1 MRSQFLVFE
10 FVNALISLSSNEVK
24 TLNAVEVPRVAAAAA
39 LICRRKGCNRKAAA
53 LVAIAASSSSVLGNY
68 RGAACL
74 WYLGSSFTSAWNG
87 TQKINTNSFL
97 MGGKIGSWTLIRA
110 TSLKQLACSAEI
122 SGDIESA
129 LKAWVQFLYLQ
140 SKVQTPRDINRPPA
154 LSRTKLMLLNH
165 VQCGVE
171 PSKFG
176 HLFKNSR
183 KTQIW
188 QQSHKYPPPLLL
200 NFASFRAPNF
210 ARVNNSC
217 DTKYPGSKNSFA
229 LSSKEP
235 TLFFDPFTQ
244 KRQIL
249 TNQAAMPCG
258 TNKWVAGERHSVALR
273 VENPMGANVS
283 FISAYLELCGTE
295 CIAHKHLFDKL
306 VLKGQSTIQIRLDA
320 TPTLQERAIKLC
332 GAWITMLDEI
342 GNSFTSFHGIKAS
355 YSALTAKFADGARQ
369 KPGLVSP
376 IIAVASPQ
384 PRIVARV
391 VSEKAGPVVN
401 NPTDYMLAGIRN
413 GEDVMFNLQLTN
425 LSGVFLDRLELWAGP
440 LQNSRKNDLIFRHV
454 LKKPSKKLVTENL
467 SCIAVSESEETKLR
481 QKLYNGFK
489 SLDVLMHIG
498 RNPII
503 KLMDSRITC
512 TFAGSGATRRE
523 AGVAIMLTRRPGLTC
538 IRVRRNAYYIY
549 YVRNNAGIP
558 IRLKRCSYD
567 TWIIVRPKVPIITL
581 RLNVKD
587 VGGIKKQIQWCV
599 DGAVNPELDGIGFL
613 SHGNS
618 SDIARC

>member
-1 MRSQFLVFE
+1 
-10 FVNALISLSSNEVK
+10 
-24 TLNAVEVPRVAAAAA
+24 
-39 LICRRKGCNRKAAA
+39 
-53 LVAIAASSSSVLGNY
+53 
-68 RGAACL
+68 
-74 WYLGSSFTSAWNG
+74 
-87 TQKINTNSFL
+87 
-97 MGGKIGSWTLIRA
+97 
-110 TSLKQLACSAEI
+110 
-122 SGDIESA
+122 
-129 LKAWVQFLYLQ
+129 
-140 SKVQTPRDINRPPA
+140 
-154 LSRTKLMLLNH
+154 
-165 VQCGVE
+165 
-171 PSKFG
+171 
-176 HLFKNSR
+176 
-183 KTQIW
+183 
-188 QQSHKYPPPLLL
+188 
-200 NFASFRAPNF
+200 
-210 ARVNNSC
+210 
-217 DTKYPGSKNSFA
+217 
-229 LSSKEP
+229 
-235 TLFFDPFTQ
+235 
-244 KRQIL
+244 
-249 TNQAAMPCG
+249 
-258 TNKWVAGERHSVALR
+258 
-273 VENPMGANVS
+273 
-283 FISAYLELCGTE
+283 
-295 CIAHKHLFDKL
+295 
-306 VLKGQSTIQIRLDA
+306 
-320 TPTLQERAIKLC
+320 
-332 GAWITMLDEI
+332 
-342 GNSFTSFHGIKAS
+342 
-355 YSALTAKFADGARQ
+355 
-369 KPGLVSP
+369 
-376 IIAVASPQ
+376 
-384 PRIVARV
+384 
-391 VSEKAGPVVN
+391 
-401 NPTDYMLAGIRN
+401 
-413 GEDVMFNLQLTN
+413 MFNLQLTN

-454 LKKPSKKLVTENL
+454 FKKPSKKLVTENL